1 MQFKNNLKEISDSY
15 QYFIFDIWGVIHD
28 GSAAYPNVVET
39 ISELRA
45 QNKKICFLS
54 NAPRRAAKAAQ
65 VLAKFGITQD
75 LYDFILTSGEAAYLD
90 LEKNQNNGFST
101 YGKNYLYIGPQKDV
115 DLLDGLDYNIVEKAQ
130 DADFVVTTGF
140 DKDDSTLAEKQPQI
154 DDAIAHNLPMIC
166 VNPDLIVVR
175 QSGLEMLCAGV
186 IAAEYARLGG
196 QVTYYGKPYDRVYN
210 IVHERF
216 HDENNGI
223 IAIGDALETDIKGAL
238 KSGIDSALVTGGILS
253 NRLGIK
259 HGQVADKEKLEEICK
274 EYDVYP
280 KFVLPAIATY

>member
-28 GSAAYPNVVET
+28 GSTAYPNVVET